1 MESISAAWLY
11 PIILV
16 AGALQAW
23 GPPMNGVLKDSL
35 PNPWLASLVSF
46 LPVIA
51 LLGVLWFCLP
61 RPLPTVEGIGA
72 MPWWAPL
79 GGVIGA
85 FAVIAGLLR
94 GQGRRRRLRGPDD
107 HGQHSHV
114 ARHRPFRTVWRS
126 TAFDWSGPGDRR
138 RADGGRYLRHLKIL
152 SAPAAFHICTDHRGN
167 IDPVFKGATVWMATK
182 AAKFREVRAPKVRHG
197 RSTVRCAGILA
208 GLAGRGGF
216 ALVRDG
222 AVVRKS

>member
-1 MESISAAWLY
+1 METISAAWLY

-23 GPPMNGVLKDSL
+23 GPPMNAVLKNSL
-35 PNPWLASLVSF
+35 TNPWLASLVSF

-85 FAVIAGLLR
+85 FAVIAGLLFVSKV
-94 GQGRRRRLRGPDD
+94 GAGAFAGLTITANILMSLVID
-107 HGQHSHV
+107 HFGLFGVQQHSI
-114 ARHRPFRTVWRS
+114 
-126 TAFDWSGPGDRR
+126 GPG
-138 RADGGRYLRHLKIL
+138 RAIG
-152 SAPAAFHICTDHRGN
+152 AALM
-167 IDPVFKGATVWMATK
+167 V
-182 AAKFREVRAPKVRHG
+182 
-197 RSTVRCAGILA
+197 AGI
-208 GLAGRGGF
+208 F
-216 ALVRDG
+216 AIS
-222 AVVRKS
+222 KF